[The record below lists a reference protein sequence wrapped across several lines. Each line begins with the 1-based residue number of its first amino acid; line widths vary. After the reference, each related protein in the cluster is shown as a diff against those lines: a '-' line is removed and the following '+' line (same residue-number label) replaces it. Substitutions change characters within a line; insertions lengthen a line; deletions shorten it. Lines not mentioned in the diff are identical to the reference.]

1 MDALTDRQ
9 RLIYAQLK
17 ARGEDSLVEL
27 AARLGIHYSTLRE
40 HLGALERKGYVT
52 LEPRGVGRSPVVRLT
67 GTREGVPVV
76 GRITAGPLSEALEH
90 PEGYLRLPGYPEGY
104 GLRVHGDSMADE
116 IKNGD
121 VVLLQ
126 KRPPKSGE
134 ICAVRVDGSDATMVA
149 ALKDAIDRKK
159 DIVVTSWTPHWMW
172 AAYKLKYLE
181 DPKKALGGEETVN
194 TVARKDLKKDMPEV
208 YAILSKFK
216 LTLPEEQQ
224 VMLQNE
230 KQGTDPAKT
239 ASAWVSQHQDT
250 VKTWLS

>member
-1 MDALTDRQ
+1 MPLTESD
-9 RLIYAQLK
+9 
-17 ARGEDSLVEL
+17 L
-27 AARLGIHYSTLRE
+27 AAVNALNKGTLAERLGIHYSTLRE

-90 PEGYLRLPGYPEGY
+90 PEVYLRLPGYPEGY

-134 ICAVRVDGSDATMVA
+134 ICAVRIDGSDAT
-149 ALKDAIDRKK
+149 
-159 DIVVTSWTPHWMW
+159 
-172 AAYKLKYLE
+172 LKYLDTYPNHKTVLLRPHNLAYPYLE
-181 DPKKALGGEETVN
+181 VEAERVAVDGVFAALLRGDVID
-194 TVARKDLKKDMPEV
+194 VL
-208 YAILSKFK
+208 
-216 LTLPEEQQ
+216 
-224 VMLQNE
+224 LQGAE
-230 KQGTDPAKT
+230 M
-239 ASAWVSQHQDT
+239 S
-250 VKTWLS
+250 

>member
-17 ARGEDSLVEL
+17 ARDGDSLVEL
-27 AARLGIHYSTLRE
+27 AERLGIHYSTLRE

-134 ICAVRVDGSDATMVA
+134 ICAVRVDGSDAT
-149 ALKDAIDRKK
+149 
-159 DIVVTSWTPHWMW
+159 
-172 AAYKLKYLE
+172 LKYLDTYPNHKTVLLRPHNPAYPYLE
-181 DPKKALGGEETVN
+181 VEAERVAVDGVFAALLRGDVIEVLLQG
-194 TVARKDLKKDMPEV
+194 ADM
-208 YAILSKFK
+208 
-216 LTLPEEQQ
+216 
-224 VMLQNE
+224 N
-230 KQGTDPAKT
+230 
-239 ASAWVSQHQDT
+239 
-250 VKTWLS
+250 